1 MTERT
6 PDQKYGTHLAR
17 RLLESYDG
25 SGAGVRGAP
34 ITLAEADAYIE
45 GLVAQLEAGITLQ
58 LRARFVHETA
68 DKCSREFHGG
78 TICETCFSA
87 ALREGR

>member
-17 RLLESYDG
+17 RLLETYDG
-25 SGAGVRGAP
+25 SIIGTEYVRGAP

-45 GLVAQLEAGITLQ
+45 SLVAQLEEAQ
-58 LRARFVHETA
+58 A
-68 DKCSREFHGG
+68 K
-78 TICETCFSA
+78 
-87 ALREGR
+87 LREVK